1 MLPSKFCVQ
10 SQKRPGSEDDLSP
23 KIEDMPH
30 RQKLSTTIGPD
41 NYAYLRR
48 LVKLGKAAS
57 VGEAVDRAV
66 ELARRADNRAR
77 LERATAEYFN
87 GLHDAAAAEEGVLEA
102 ALSDATVGID
112 FDEQ

>member
-1 MLPSKFCVQ
+1 MLPSKFCVR
-10 SQKRPGSEDDLSP
+10 SQKHPGSEDDLSP
-23 KIEDMPH
+23 KIEDMSH

-87 GLHDAAAAEEGVLEA
+87 GLHAAAAAEEGVLEA